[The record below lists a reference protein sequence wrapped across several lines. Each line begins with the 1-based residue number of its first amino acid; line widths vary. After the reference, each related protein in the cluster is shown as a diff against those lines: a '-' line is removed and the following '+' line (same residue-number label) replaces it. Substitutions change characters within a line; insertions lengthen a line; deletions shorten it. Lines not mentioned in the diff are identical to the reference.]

1 MVCFPSSFDMC
12 VHAFS
17 KYFPARLFE
26 FQVAMVCVVCLVV
39 ECSNWFLVSLLH
51 VPFVLVSSSV
61 VSFVSSLLELFSG
74 GLPGGLPLSVFGS
87 FGLGCFFP

>member
-12 VHAFS
+12 VHVFS

-51 VPFVLVSSSV
+51 VPFCGGVFFGGV
-61 VSFVSSLLELFSG
+61 VRFVVIGVIFW
-74 GLPGGLPLSVFGS
+74 GS
-87 FGLGCFFP
+87 T